1 MKDYKN
7 GWRYIVWV
15 GGTDD
20 YYKNYEDAKR
30 DYDEWEDKGYD
41 DVILS
46 KLNEDD
52 TEEIIIN
59 ANYQEPRELEIVPCK
74 NGVGEWEISPLHE
87 TFDTREQAEERL
99 KELTSE

>member
-1 MKDYKN
+1 MSEEYIN

-15 GGTDD
+15 GGVDD
-20 YYKNYEDAKR
+20 YYKNYKDAKR

-46 KLNEDD
+46 KLNKDD

-59 ANYQEPRELEIVPCK
+59 ANYQEPR
-74 NGVGEWEISPLHE
+74 G
-87 TFDTREQAEERL
+87 
-99 KELTSE
+99 